1 MNIYFGD
8 LAYLSKNN
16 YTTPLPLNAGY
27 ITSYLLKSLPVK
39 VKIFKDPNK
48 LLDTIN
54 EKCPDV
60 LALTCYNWNANLN
73 FAIAKKCKKDNPN
86 LVVIMGGPAFVTED
100 KEWKE
105 QFFLTN
111 PFIDLF
117 IVREGEYSFLKCI
130 ELLLE
135 NNLNLGKSDRSKWP
149 NTFYGFDHKEKKII
163 HNPMLPVERLELSTV
178 PSPFLNGLLDEFLH
192 DERLAPIIETNRGC
206 PYNCSFC
213 VWGQATLTKLRKFD
227 LNTVV
232 DEIHYISKETKN
244 PTKVM
249 FVADANFGILKRDS
263 EIADAFMECKEKYD
277 FPKRLFVYSLKNQ
290 TIHSINTY
298 EKIKSIAN
306 MSMSY
311 QSTNEKTLEEIG
323 RKNIPIQNYET
334 NRALCE
340 QKGIKTYCEMIYG
353 LPDETFDTF
362 TNGISEVLQ
371 AGQERIQLYAHSINL
386 GAETATKEYMKKF
399 GFETRFRYQPE
410 YAGTHHGIST
420 TEYEELVV
428 KTNTM
433 SLDDFLKIRDI
444 HFFVLLLGSSVFKEF
459 QRMLKCSEFNIAII
473 SKLLLSEEKLWPTSL
488 KEIMKGFRK
497 ACKDELLTKE
507 DIKKEI
513 NENDVKRLKTKEM
526 MLVPAAIC
534 KLFAKRTNIV
544 DFFDCLSETI
554 KRNLNKN
561 HSEET
566 LKDIILSLSF
576 SCDRAVYYDGLDN
589 NKKLE
594 YSYDIDAWLKSEK
607 PVGLSKYKTSK
618 NIIYDFKLDDG
629 LEEAFVKAK
638 AAATTLEESVYL
650 LKFKFFPLSDDRIF
664 SYTRYRSKI

>member
-27 ITSYLLKSLPVK
+27 ITSYLLKNLHVK

-48 LLDTIN
+48 LLDTVN

-60 LALTCYNWNANLN
+60 LALTCYNWNTNLN
-73 FAIAKKCKKDNPN
+73 FAIAQKCKKNNPN

-105 QFFLTN
+105 QFFLNN

-135 NNLNLGKSDRSKWP
+135 NNLNLGKSDHSKWP

-163 HNPMLPVERLELSTV
+163 HNPILPVERLELSTV

-206 PYNCSFC
+206 PYNCAFC

-227 LNTVV
+227 LNTVI

-249 FVADANFGILKRDS
+249 YVADANFGILKRDS

-290 TIHSINTY
+290 TIHSIGTY

-323 RKNIPIQNYET
+323 RKNIPIQNYSK
-334 NRALCE
+334 NRMLCE

-353 LPDETFDTF
+353 LPDETYDTF

-386 GAETATKEYMKKF
+386 GAETATKGYMKKF
-399 GFETRFRYQPE
+399 GFETMFRYQPE
-410 YAGTHHGIST
+410 YCGTHHGMST
-420 TEYEELVV
+420 TEYEEVVV

-433 SLDDFLKIRDI
+433 SFEDFLKIREVHI
-444 HFFVLLLGSSVFKEF
+444 FVLLLGSSVFKEF
-459 QRMLKCSEFNIAII
+459 QRMLKCTTFDIALIT
-473 SKLLLSEEKLWPTSL
+473 KLLLSEEILWPDSL
-488 KEIMKGFRK
+488 KKIMKDFRK

-507 DIKKEI
+507 
-513 NENDVKRLKTKEM
+513 
-526 MLVPAAIC
+526 
-534 KLFAKRTNIV
+534 
-544 DFFDCLSETI
+544 
-554 KRNLNKN
+554 KRN
-561 HSEET
+561 
-566 LKDIILSLSF
+566 
-576 SCDRAVYYDGLDN
+576 R
-589 NKKLE
+589 
-594 YSYDIDAWLKSEK
+594 
-607 PVGLSKYKTSK
+607 
-618 NIIYDFKLDDG
+618 
-629 LEEAFVKAK
+629 
-638 AAATTLEESVYL
+638 
-650 LKFKFFPLSDDRIF
+650 
-664 SYTRYRSKI
+664 